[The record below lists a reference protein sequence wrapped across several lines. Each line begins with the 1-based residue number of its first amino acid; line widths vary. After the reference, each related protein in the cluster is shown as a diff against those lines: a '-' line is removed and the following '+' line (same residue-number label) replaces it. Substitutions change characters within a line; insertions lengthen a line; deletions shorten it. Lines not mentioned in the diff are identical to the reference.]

1 MKKIILSIST
11 FLLFVPIF
19 CAVAFGSENDTVRVG
34 LYFSGSGTNGALVSA
49 NLENYK
55 DTGSGYYFGYYDGN
69 RDFVMLGT
77 TSETTISMSQDI
89 NLTVNSDG
97 TYSAGVTEGAAMIGC
112 FHLQMDRTYESYELA
127 AAAAVGLKGV
137 YGTAFPVY
145 DNGVFAVR
153 AGSYTSRAEAESALT
168 EYRASATVN
177 SGTAYTVTV
186 TKTGTTEILFEYDG
200 GGSTFLAV
208 EPRPVGTVKPQTWFK
223 GYRYYGGF
231 EYDRSSTLSDGKINV
246 INVVNMED
254 YAKSVITYEMSPS
267 WPTEALKAQAI
278 CARTYA
284 LYQHKH
290 DARNF
295 DVCATTNCQVYRG
308 VSAAKDTS
316 DAAVDATA
324 GLALY
329 YGGKVIEADYYS
341 SNGGAS
347 ENSENVW
354 TTALPY
360 LRGKADPYE
369 ATISIPSYSYEKTYT
384 AEELTSL
391 LQKKGYTIGTVASVQ
406 ASYTD
411 LGNIFSITF
420 TDTAGKSVTVKKEAC
435 KLLFSVASM
444 RFTISG
450 EGTSSVVPPAES
462 NTAGEYYV
470 NGQGSKVTGLKG
482 LFTISGNGVVSQY
495 EGESAYVLTS
505 GGKSVLGADENGGAS
520 QSGSAS
526 VSGNTYVIRGT
537 GSGHNVG
544 MSQYGA
550 NAMAKQ
556 GLTYEDILHF
566 YYTDVTIESIK

>member
-1 MKKIILSIST
+1 M
-11 FLLFVPIF
+11 
-19 CAVAFGSENDTVRVG
+19 
-34 LYFSGSGTNGALVSA
+34 
-49 NLENYK
+49 
-55 DTGSGYYFGYYDGN
+55 
-69 RDFVMLGT
+69 
-77 TSETTISMSQDI
+77 
-89 NLTVNSDG
+89 
-97 TYSAGVTEGAAMIGC
+97 
-112 FHLQMDRTYESYELA
+112 
-127 AAAAVGLKGV
+127 
-137 YGTAFPVY
+137 
-145 DNGVFAVR
+145 
-153 AGSYTSRAEAESALT
+153 
-168 EYRASATVN
+168 
-177 SGTAYTVTV
+177 
-186 TKTGTTEILFEYDG
+186 
-200 GGSTFLAV
+200 
-208 EPRPVGTVKPQTWFK
+208 
-223 GYRYYGGF
+223 
-231 EYDRSSTLSDGKINV
+231 
-246 INVVNMED
+246 
-254 YAKSVITYEMSPS
+254 
-267 WPTEALKAQAI
+267 
-278 CARTYA
+278 
-284 LYQHKH
+284 
-290 DARNF
+290 
-295 DVCATTNCQVYRG
+295 
-308 VSAAKDTS
+308 
-316 DAAVDATA
+316 DATA

-450 EGTSSVVPPAES
+450 EGTSSVVPPA
-462 NTAGEYYV
+462 GEYYV

-520 QSGSAS
+520 RSGSAS